1 MSFVSTA
8 ITVFSLLLLFHAG
21 YSAYEFSHYL
31 KHLTVNSNATLP
43 IDIIT
48 ETIVATCLFAL
59 GQVFGADKLRPVSF
73 AKWAKGLER
82 EGKSPFAF
90 LERRPGYMNVTKL
103 REEYAST
110 KK

>member
-1 MSFVSTA
+1 MSFVST
-8 ITVFSLLLLFHAG
+8 TVTVLSLLLLFHAG

-31 KHLTVNSNATLP
+31 KHLTVNSDATVPL
-43 IDIIT
+43 DIIA
-48 ETIVATCLFAL
+48 ETIVATALFAF
-59 GQVFGADKLRPVSF
+59 GQVLGAKQLEPVSF

-103 REEYAST
+103 RDEYASA